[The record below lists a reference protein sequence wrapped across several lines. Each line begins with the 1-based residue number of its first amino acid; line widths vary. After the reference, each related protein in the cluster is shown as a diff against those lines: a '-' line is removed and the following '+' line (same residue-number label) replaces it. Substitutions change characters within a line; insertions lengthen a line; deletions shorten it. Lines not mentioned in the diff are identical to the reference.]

1 MRSLAWGMA
10 HVAAMIGV
18 HVVAWAAGDS
28 GGNLLL
34 YAIPLA
40 IGAVQWAFLRR
51 DLGWW
56 GGLWLPSSVLG
67 LFLSFLGVWWFLLV
81 IGAGMGIAQAPI
93 LAVSGFRRWWA
104 WVPASAAGWFGGMML
119 GSLVV
124 SVVGSGVDGLA
135 GAGAG
140 AEAARMI
147 VLYGVTALVY
157 GSLTAAALHLMP
169 RAGAAAMPGGERLS
183 PRPV

>member
-1 MRSLAWGMA
+1 MRSIAWIAA
-10 HVAAMIGV
+10 HAAALVGI
-18 HVVAWAAGDS
+18 HVVAWAAGDRW
-28 GGNLLL
+28 GNWLL

-56 GGLWLPSSVLG
+56 GGLWLPASVIG
-67 LFLSFLGVWWFLLV
+67 LFLSFLGIWWFLLV

-93 LAVSGFRRWWA
+93 LAASGFRRWWI

-119 GSLVV
+119 GSLV
-124 SVVGSGVDGLA
+124 DGLA
-135 GAGAG
+135 GAVAG
-140 AEAARMI
+140 TDAVRMI

-157 GSLTAAALHLMP
+157 GSLTAAALHAMP
-169 RAGAAAMPGGERLS
+169 RAGAAAPFGGDRL
-183 PRPV
+183 PPNVA